1 MSMRHQQSG
10 NLIKGGT
17 YPAFVFL
24 TPNRNAM
31 LDDFKNR
38 IASLNSFDFGKELNN
53 IVEQNADKIPDLLA
67 QQLAQGKDGNN
78 EPVLLNGSPEYA
90 PFTIEI
96 KDRFG
101 KGLGAITDRVTNYM
115 TGAFYESMKTNVEN
129 NAFETIGDVPYFD
142 DIIER
147 SGSIVMELNESSRIE
162 FGQKVTLPAIKEV
175 LKTKTGLT
183 IT

>member
-1 MSMRHQQSG
+1 
-10 NLIKGGT
+10 
-17 YPAFVFL
+17 
-24 TPNRNAM
+24 M

-38 IASLNSFDFGKELNN
+38 ISALQSFDFGQELNN
-53 IVEQNADKIPDLLA
+53 IVEQNADKIPNALA
-67 QQLAQGKDGNN
+67 EQLAQGKDGNN
-78 EPVLLNGSPEYA
+78 EPVLLNGNPEYA

-101 KGLGAITDRVTNYM
+101 KGLGAVTDRVTNYM
-115 TGAFYESMKTNVEN
+115 TGAFYQDMKTSVEN
-129 NAFETIGDVPYFD
+129 DAFETVSDVPYFD

-147 SGSIVMELNESSRIE
+147 SGSIVMELDESSRIE
-162 FGQKVTLPAIKEV
+162 FGQNVTLPAIKEI

>member
-1 MSMRHQQSG
+1 
-10 NLIKGGT
+10 
-17 YPAFVFL
+17 
-24 TPNRNAM
+24 M

-38 IASLNSFDFGKELNN
+38 IAALQAFDFGKELND
-53 IVEQNADKIPDLLA
+53 IVEKNADKIPDLLA

-78 EPVLLNGSPEYA
+78 EPVTLNGNTEYA

-101 KGLGAITDRVTNYM
+101 KGLGAVTDRITNYM
-115 TGAFYESMKTNVEN
+115 TGAFYQDMKTTVEN
-129 NAFETIGDVPYFD
+129 DAFETVSDVPYFD

-147 SGSIVMELNESSRIE
+147 SGSVVMNLDESSRIE
-162 FGQKVTLPAIKEV
+162 FGQKVTLPGIKEV
-175 LKTKTGLT
+175 LKSKTGLE